1 MKFRGCTAS
10 RAATNKPQIVYELT
24 EKMHFSHD
32 LIEKIMPGNNL
43 VYELTEI
50 DTGRVLR

>member
-50 DTGRVLR
+50 DSGVSV